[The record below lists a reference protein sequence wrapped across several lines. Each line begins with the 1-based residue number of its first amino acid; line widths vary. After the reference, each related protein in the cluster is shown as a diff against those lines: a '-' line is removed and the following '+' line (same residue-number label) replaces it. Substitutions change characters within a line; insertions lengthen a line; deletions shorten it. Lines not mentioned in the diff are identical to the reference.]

1 MGKGLLLTGMTKST
15 FTSGCLVE
23 HLYRLPFHLLMTS
36 HNQLGNTYTIF
47 DYEGLVGE
55 VDQNHTHLTTIIGIN
70 GSGRV

>member
-36 HNQLGNTYTIF
+36 HNQLGDTFTIF

-55 VDQNHTHLTTIIGIN
+55 VD
-70 GSGRV
+70 